1 MCGRM
6 QAVVLKGYKNGY
18 ELILE
23 PTASFSEIKIELGEL
38 MEKLHND
45 ESADRTEKYSFNINT
60 GQLLYTAEQKQEL
73 ENIFANYPRFSI
85 HKIQSSVIE
94 RQEAQE
100 IFDSTTVHVNGDII
114 RNGQDKLIQGDLLFL
129 GTLHEG
135 GILRATGS
143 IFVLG
148 TANGILCAGHENNTR
163 AVLAGNLRDAQQLR
177 IADLVDIVNEDK
189 KIASTEK
196 MSALF
201 VNDLHAL
208 ALTQIEELKA
218 KRPKLF
224 IKAGGF

>member
-1 MCGRM
+1 M
-6 QAVVLKGYKNGY
+6 QAVVLKGYNNGY

-23 PTASFSEIKIELGEL
+23 PTASFTEIKVELSNL

-45 ESADRTEKYSFNINT
+45 ETADRTKKYSFNINT
-60 GQLLYTAEQKQEL
+60 GMILYTAQQKQAL

-94 RQEAQE
+94 KQEAQE
-100 IFDSTTVHVNGDII
+100 IVDSTTVHVNGDII
-114 RNGQDKLIQGDLLFL
+114 RNGQDKLVQGDLLFL

-148 TANGILCAGHENNTR
+148 TANGVLCAGHENNTS
-163 AVLAGNLRDAQQLR
+163 AVLAGNLKNAQQLR

-189 KIASTEK
+189 KISETDQ

-201 VNDLHAL
+201 VNDLHTL
-208 ALTQIEELKA
+208 ALTRIEHLKTT
-218 KRPKLF
+218 RPKLF

>member
-1 MCGRM
+1 M
-6 QAVVLKGYKNGY
+6 QAVVLKGYNNGY

-23 PTASFSEIKIELGEL
+23 PTASFTEIKVELSNL

-45 ESADRTEKYSFNINT
+45 ETADRTKKYSFNINT
-60 GQLLYTAEQKQEL
+60 GMILYTAEKKQAL

-94 RQEAQE
+94 KQEAQE
-100 IFDSTTVHVNGDII
+100 IVDSTTVHVNGDII
-114 RNGQDKLIQGDLLFL
+114 RNGQDKLVQGDLLFL

-148 TANGILCAGHENNTR
+148 TANGVLCAGHENNTS
-163 AVLAGNLRDAQQLR
+163 AVLAGNLKNAQQLR

-189 KIASTEK
+189 KISETDQ

-208 ALTQIEELKA
+208 ALTRIEQLKTT
-218 KRPKLF
+218 RPKLF

>member
-1 MCGRM
+1 M
-6 QAVVLKGYKNGY
+6 QAVVLKGYNNGY

-23 PTASFSEIKIELGEL
+23 PTASFTEIKVELSNL

-45 ESADRTEKYSFNINT
+45 ETADRTKKYSFNINT
-60 GQLLYTAEQKQEL
+60 GMILYTAEQKQAL

-94 RQEAQE
+94 KQEAQE
-100 IFDSTTVHVNGDII
+100 IVDSTTVHVNGDII
-114 RNGQDKLIQGDLLFL
+114 RNGQDKLVQGDLLFL

-148 TANGILCAGHENNTR
+148 TANGVLCAGYENNTS
-163 AVLAGNLRDAQQLR
+163 AVLAGNLKNAQQLR

-189 KIASTEK
+189 KISETDQ

-208 ALTQIEELKA
+208 ALTRIEQLKTT
-218 KRPKLF
+218 RPKLF